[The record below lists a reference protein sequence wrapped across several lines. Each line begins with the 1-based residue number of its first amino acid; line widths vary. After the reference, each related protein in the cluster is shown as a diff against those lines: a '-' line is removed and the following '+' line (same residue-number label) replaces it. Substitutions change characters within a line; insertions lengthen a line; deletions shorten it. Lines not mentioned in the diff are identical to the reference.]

1 MEAKPS
7 CRHISCPRIAQAFI
21 DFISAKHVG
30 STATG
35 PTKARKPRGKGV
47 GRVQPHGSKAFM
59 PPHLACPRIAQAA
72 FIDFISAKHVGSTAM
87 GPTKARKPRG
97 KGVGRVQPHGSKAF
111 MPPHLLPTHSAS
123 NHRLYIR

>member
-7 CRHISCPRIAQAFI
+7 CRHISCPRIAQAII
-21 DFISAKHVG
+21 DFISAKHVN
-30 STATG
+30 
-35 PTKARKPRGKGV
+35 
-47 GRVQPHGSKAFM
+47 
-59 PPHLACPRIAQAA
+59 
-72 FIDFISAKHVGSTAM
+72 STAM